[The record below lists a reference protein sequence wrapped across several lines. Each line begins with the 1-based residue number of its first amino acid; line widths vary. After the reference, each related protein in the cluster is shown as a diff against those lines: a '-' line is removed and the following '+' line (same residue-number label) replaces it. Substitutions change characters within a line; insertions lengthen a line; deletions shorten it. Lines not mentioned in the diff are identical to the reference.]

1 MDEKCAREAR
11 ETPPQHADGTRRT
24 SSMDVAAGWEDVIR
38 KVEAVLSRAELLL
51 SRGAA
56 EPIDPA
62 IFQSHLAFRWET
74 VRDGGRIVP
83 LEHPQRVDL
92 TGLVGIDR
100 AKAEL
105 TRNTAQ
111 FVAGVGANHVLL
123 WGERGTGKSSCVKG
137 LLDLFG
143 PKGLRIV
150 ELARWDLFSFPK
162 IARQLR
168 GLPYW
173 FILYCDDLSFDEG
186 EVDYRGLK
194 TLLDGGVEERPENVL
209 IYATSNRRHLMP
221 EPRVELGAED
231 EIHPE
236 EAVSEK
242 LSLSD
247 RFGLQLGFYRFS
259 QDTYL
264 AVVEEYARR
273 LQLPVD
279 AERLRAEAL
288 RWALSAGSR
297 SGRTAKQFIDDL
309 AGRLGRAGR

>member
-1 MDEKCAREAR
+1 MNDE
-11 ETPPQHADGTRRT
+11 T
-24 SSMDVAAGWEDVIR
+24 GWDR
-38 KVEAVLSRAELLL
+38 VLQRAEQVLARAEVLL
-51 SRGAA
+51 SKGDAR
-56 EPIDPA
+56 PVDPG
-62 IFQSHLAFRWET
+62 IFRDHLAFRWET
-74 VRDGGRIVP
+74 VADAGRIVP
-83 LEHPQRVDL
+83 LENPQRIDL
-92 TGLVGIDR
+92 AALVGIDH
-100 AKAEL
+100 AKEEL
-105 TRNTAQ
+105 VRNTAQ

-137 LLDLFG
+137 LLGPFG

-168 GLPYW
+168 GLPFW

-194 TLLDGGVEERPENVL
+194 TLLDGGVEERPGNVL

-221 EPRVELGAED
+221 EPRVELGAEE

-236 EAVSEK
+236 EAISEK

-247 RFGLQLGFYRFS
+247 RFGLQLGFYRFD

-264 AVVEEYARR
+264 AVVEEYGRR

-279 AERLRAEAL
+279 GERLRSEAL
-288 RWALSAGSR
+288 RWALSCGSR
-297 SGRTAKQFIDDL
+297 SGRTAKQFVDDL
-309 AGRLGRAGR
+309 AGRLGRSSR

>member
-1 MDEKCAREAR
+1 MNERIPSAENTD
-11 ETPPQHADGTRRT
+11 
-24 SSMDVAAGWEDVIR
+24 AGWDGVLQRLERI
-38 KVEAVLSRAELLL
+38 LSRAEVLLAKGDTKPFD
-51 SRGAA
+51 SEMFA
-56 EPIDPA
+56 
-62 IFQSHLAFRWET
+62 SHLAFRWET
-74 VRDGGRIVP
+74 VGDSGRIVP
-83 LEHPQRVDL
+83 LENPQRIDL
-92 TGLVGIDR
+92 STLVGIDH
-100 AKAEL
+100 AKEEL
-105 TRNTAQ
+105 VRNTAQ

-137 LLDLFG
+137 LLERFG
-143 PKGLRIV
+143 RNGLRIV

-168 GLPYW
+168 GLPFW

-194 TLLDGGVEERPENVL
+194 TLLDGGVEERPDNVL

-221 EPRVELGAED
+221 EPRVELGAEE

-247 RFGLQLGFYRFS
+247 RFGLQLGFYRFD

-273 LQLPVD
+273 LQFPVD
-279 AERLRAEAL
+279 AGRLREEAL

-309 AGRLGRAGR
+309 AGRLGRRSR

>member
-1 MDEKCAREAR
+1 MNG
-11 ETPPQHADGTRRT
+11 ET
-24 SSMDVAAGWEDVIR
+24 GWDRVLQR
-38 KVEAVLSRAELLL
+38 VERVLFRAELLL
-51 SRGAA
+51 AKGETR
-56 EPIDPA
+56 PFDPDVFRA
-62 IFQSHLAFRWET
+62 HLAFRWET
-74 VRDGGRIVP
+74 AGDAGRIVP
-83 LEHPQRVDL
+83 LESPQRIDL
-92 TGLVGIDR
+92 SALVGIDH
-100 AKAEL
+100 AKYEL
-105 TRNTAQ
+105 IRNTEQ
-111 FVAGVGANHVLL
+111 FVAGFGANHVLL

-137 LLDLFG
+137 LLELFG

-173 FILYCDDLSFDEG
+173 FILYCDDVSFDEG

-194 TLLDGGVEERPENVL
+194 TLLDGGVEERPGNVL

-221 EPRVELGAED
+221 EPRVELGAEE

-236 EAVSEK
+236 EAISEK

-247 RFGLQLGFYRFS
+247 RFGLQLGFYRFD

-273 LQLPVD
+273 LSLPVD
-279 AERLRAEAL
+279 GERLRADAL

-309 AGRLGRAGR
+309 AGRLGRSSR

>member
-1 MDEKCAREAR
+1 MARRNAEGGR
-11 ETPPQHADGTRRT
+11 KQDMRRT
-24 SSMDVAAGWEDVIR
+24 PQAMNGVAIWDGVLQRLERI
-38 KVEAVLSRAELLL
+38 LSRAEVLL
-51 SRGAA
+51 SKG
-56 EPIDPA
+56 EPKPLDPEM
-62 IFQSHLAFRWET
+62 FRSHLTFRWET
-74 VRDGGRIVP
+74 VGDAGRIVP
-83 LEHPQRVDL
+83 LENPQRVDL
-92 TGLVGIDR
+92 TGLVGIDH
-100 AKAEL
+100 AKEEL
-105 TRNTAQ
+105 VRNTAQ

-137 LLDLFG
+137 LLEVFG

-168 GLPYW
+168 GLP
-173 FILYCDDLSFDEG
+173 FRFVLYCDDLSFDEG

-221 EPRVELGAED
+221 EARVELGAEE

-247 RFGLQLGFYRFS
+247 RFGLQLGFYRFD

-264 AVVEEYARR
+264 AVVDEYARR
-273 LQLPVD
+273 SDLPVD
-279 AERLRAEAL
+279 TEWLRTEAL
-288 RWALSAGSR
+288 RWALAAGSR
-297 SGRTAKQFIDDL
+297 SGRTARQFIDDL
-309 AGRLGRAGR
+309 SGRLGMPGR